1 MHFFFDVIGSEER
14 VVCLF
19 KSFRLKK
26 KFQVEDSFLVLC
38 FVIHVEADHT
48 TRGFC

>member
-1 MHFFFDVIGSEER
+1 MHFFFDVIGVEKR

-26 KFQVEDSFLVLC
+26 KFQVEDYFLVLY
-38 FVIHVEADHT
+38 FVIRV
-48 TRGFC
+48 